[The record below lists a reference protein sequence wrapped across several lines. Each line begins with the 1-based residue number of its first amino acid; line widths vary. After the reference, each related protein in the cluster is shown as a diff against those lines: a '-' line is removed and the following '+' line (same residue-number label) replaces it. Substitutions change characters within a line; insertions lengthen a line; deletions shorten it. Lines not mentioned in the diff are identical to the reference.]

1 MMRVGRHGLR
11 EAVTAPSLELFKTR
25 LEGFEQPEVVK
36 DVPVCGKKDGL
47 KRFWSIVFKNSFQP
61 KPFYDIVNISS

>member
-11 EAVTAPSLELFKTR
+11 GSVRASSLELFKTR

-36 DVPVCGKKDGL
+36 DVPVCGKEDGL
-47 KRFWSIVFKNSFQP
+47 KRFSSVVFKNSF
-61 KPFYDIVNISS
+61 